1 MFMIPLSE
9 DDFWPLKVVKRLYKK
24 DDVAVVFWSQP
35 LGQLAWHNTV
45 KYGVEGS

>member
-24 DDVAVVFWSQP
+24 VVFWSQP

>member
-24 DDVAVVFWSQP
+24 AVGTAGMAQHSKVWCGGE
-35 LGQLAWHNTV
+35 LR
-45 KYGVEGS
+45 